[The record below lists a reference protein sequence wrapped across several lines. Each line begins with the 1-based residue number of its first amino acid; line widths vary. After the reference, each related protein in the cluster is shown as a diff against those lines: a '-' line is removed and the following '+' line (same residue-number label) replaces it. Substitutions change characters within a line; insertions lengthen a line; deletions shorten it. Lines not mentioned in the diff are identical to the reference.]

1 MRREGEGITKLTSI
15 RLPIGAKT
23 TTYSISFIN
32 QKIYIE
38 KKLTIQR
45 NQRQDIEEEER
56 GERQREVKEVRA
68 EWGVDRGEREK
79 KFRSRQV
86 EESKKE

>member
-38 KKLTIQR
+38 K
-45 NQRQDIEEEER
+45 N
-56 GERQREVKEVRA
+56 
-68 EWGVDRGEREK
+68 
-79 KFRSRQV
+79 
-86 EESKKE
+86 